1 MKRLILMILAAC
13 AGALV
18 AWRVTR
24 YQEPAPLELEDLDEP
39 GSWAD
44 RA

>member
-18 AWRVTR
+18 VWRVTR
-24 YQEPAPLELEDLDEP
+24 DEEPASDEP
-39 GSWAD
+39 WDPDGGPPPA
-44 RA
+44 A

>member
-18 AWRVTR
+18 VWRVTR
-24 YQEPAPLELEDLDEP
+24 DEEPTPAGRWDPEDGP
-39 GSWAD
+39 PPA
-44 RA
+44 A